1 MKSQG
6 NDTWFRL
13 LYLEWEEF
21 FYKNVKNYSG
31 TANFLFFWYIIAWRH
46 LKAMLAMLQGVQ
58 CVQVK
63 KLTRNIFSSH
73 W

>member
-46 LKAMLAMLQGVQ
+46 LKAMLAMLQGVLCPSQ
-58 CVQVK
+58 K
-63 KLTRNIFSSH
+63 TY
-73 W
+73 